1 VRTGL
6 PGAVVVVDHFHIV
19 LLANT
24 MLSQVRRRTTAELRG
39 RRGRATDLEWQAR
52 RKLLR
57 NREDLSSEQ
66 FAKMWNTLL
75 DEGKIGQTLLTAW
88 IARESLRNLWALQY
102 LGPDTPSAPLAPSFV
117 PFLTGLLR
125 YALLV
130 SAGHGERL
138 EADLVRDPGLLLTG
152 PAWAIAV
159 GLYL

>member
-1 VRTGL
+1 
-6 PGAVVVVDHFHIV
+6 
-19 LLANT
+19 
-24 MLSQVRRRTTAELRG
+24 
-39 RRGRATDLEWQAR
+39 
-52 RKLLR
+52 
-57 NREDLSSEQ
+57 
-66 FAKMWNTLL
+66 
-75 DEGKIGQTLLTAW
+75 
-88 IARESLRNLWALQY
+88 LQY

-159 GLYL
+159 GVGLYL